1 MCRALSGMPRPL
13 FLSFS
18 IKDDGSNQ
26 LRSGEP
32 LSAALAVAAEH
43 SFVRGLLVNC
53 SSPRAVATALPLFKE
68 AAGKLAEEAGAVV
81 RCGGYANVFKV
92 TRDLTGFDGL
102 MGLWLTVS
110 MLGRGR
116 RGGVLSLV
124 LHVATSSSC
133 AQKSTQEWLGQG
145 AAPVPYADS
154 DFDAEGLMTPAAYAR
169 EVKAWVDA
177 GATVVGGC
185 CGTGPAHVAAIRAA
199 LG

>member
-1 MCRALSGMPRPL
+1 LVEWKLCPQSAVAEVRAVCRALSGMPRPL

-81 RCGGYANVFKV
+81 RCGGYANVFK
-92 TRDLTGFDGL
+92 
-102 MGLWLTVS
+102 
-110 MLGRGR
+110 
-116 RGGVLSLV
+116 
-124 LHVATSSSC
+124 
-133 AQKSTQEWLGQG
+133 KSTQEWLGQG